1 MLDCLRRRT
10 KSFQHDSS
18 DNLHIHVT
26 MFSSRASRVALCT
39 PQTSVCRVGDLCIV
53 AMRLC
58 RYCLVVGL
66 SLLVTNAE
74 SAQPDAATVGDL
86 LTQVNELSATAADLK
101 ASGKLDE
108 LERVRLQRWDLARQ
122 LYEAGDEGTV
132 WAKAYAAIRSVDGHD
147 DAEGRHRPGLID
159 RFEYQ
164 SAYDVLSKA
173 WNDISAAKGE
183 LPSEVTARMFEVT
196 HQALGNLPVA
206 SIFKGEPGAGKDAFV
221 DSDELAQHIAV
232 AAERDP
238 CGTLTSA
245 MKAFLEKPASSEVF
259 LRIEVRPSL
268 RARQEILHSLAHPA
282 ILRPK
287 TSQQEAQ
294 NQQPAQNQPA
304 VQSPFGS
311 YLTQGEWF
319 TERGDVPIQP
329 WHAPTEWC
337 RINSLSSV
345 LADLDYS
352 KYLVPDRAGRP
363 DRADRPKYIYPGVTL
378 DLTDAVGNK
387 VELLYGCLLLY
398 RTTDSKQR
406 NRAALSYVNPDGVWI
421 RKYVDVLVA
430 APKST
435 DASNNKK
442 TSLERTLDLLPRE
455 KEVELADTIFAIKE
469 LPPGKSSAFLQQG
482 TEVFCAKNVFAMLD
496 TQYSNTDNPI
506 TFLTEQQDTLQSQL
520 DSQIFTTGTVSSL
533 IAATEQAKDPT
544 VHPLRELM
552 VKHKI
557 SPLVVVSSND
567 GMPAEPEWI
576 GQGDDRHLAIADGG
590 RLKYVNAGKKEVRFE
605 VDCGNGVISH
615 FPLNLPSVPLT
626 VLKQCRPAV
635 TLTRLLNDS
644 GYKGAAADNEL
655 VKFLIDPAYWPPR
668 AFERLS
674 KRAQATNKPLTEVVK
689 SELVKLDWPD
699 SYGSPRE
706 ALLRLKSQFGIRY
719 LNDPRGNTALNS
731 EIEAGYLGT
740 GVNLYQL
747 PPFLLVTPSGERV
760 PARQTYSFAEY
771 QQIWGNRYLEHTR
784 KLVALHPCY
793 ATARNADSQLSEPL
807 VHPSARPATWVQFDD
822 KDQVTGH
829 EKYTNNYKQLL
840 DELRQGTFFTF
851 TRFGQDG
858 DQRQTVL
865 ISNLHNHLV
874 AAYRTLSH
882 SGALIRRLRAE
893 VMILRGGAQRAGVLA
908 LVNEGKLGDYFE
920 EVFRNA
926 VDRLA
931 AVLKELK
938 KAEEEYRM
946 ASVLLN
952 ATDWDSARRFA
963 KEGRW
968 HLASVRY
975 NDLLEGAP
983 VTELNT
989 RLLEG
994 VATTAAAED
1003 FLKSLREF
1011 IKSETI
1017 AGTLE
1022 AELGGIY
1029 AATPLKSSAYFL
1041 WAEIVSQHDLLVV
1054 PLIDACRKYMVAYGL
1069 RLTDDVDALL
1079 AEYHELAEACR
1090 SQLQRLDYKVE
1101 WMGGAIAPGADD
1113 AKVDAATKAFQ
1124 AALDAGDK
1132 EPPSDIT
1139 TQRFRDWLSAD
1150 IGFAAWSR
1158 VKNAAV
1164 GSKHRN
1170 ALLTSTFT
1178 GIPLA
1183 ALAPKRYDPT
1193 GGFVLDL
1200 EGLFDKKQL
1209 DGCLKWCE
1217 NKGKDEVSDVQKMT
1231 YCTLLAW
1238 YWADRGRLSEYRAA
1252 LRAGATAAYSAAASE
1267 KKVAVSL
1274 VHRRNAIS
1282 CLAASFAGLNPPAGV
1297 SVIRGGATDALHPL
1311 LMLLEREWFSSG
1323 LDASHV
1329 GRDVLQLNADI
1340 DSLSTGHDNGIDRR
1354 RSRWFFPDYIYRY
1367 GCVPDSWAA
1376 ILKIGEE
1383 PAQDAPD
1390 TPWAQEL
1397 SNAMEAFSKKLDEE
1411 VLTLGKVGNR

>member
-1 MLDCLRRRT
+1 M
-10 KSFQHDSS
+10 KSFQPDSS
-18 DNLHIHVT
+18 DNLHIHAT
-26 MFSSRASRVALCT
+26 MFSSRAPIVALCIPRT
-39 PQTSVCRVGDLCIV
+39 IVCWVGALRVV

-58 RYCLVVGL
+58 RCSLVIGL
-66 SLLVTNAE
+66 SLLVTHAQ

-86 LTQVNELSATAADLK
+86 VTQVNELNATAADLK

-122 LYEAGDEGTV
+122 LYESGDEAAV
-132 WAKAYAAIRSVDGHD
+132 WAKAYAAIHRVDGHD
-147 DAEGRHRPGLID
+147 DAEGRHRPGLLD

-164 SAYDVLSKA
+164 AAYDVLSKA
-173 WNDISAAKGE
+173 WNDISAEKGE
-183 LPSEVTARMFEVT
+183 LPSELAARMFEVT
-196 HQALGNLPVA
+196 QQALSNLPAV
-206 SIFKGEPGAGKDAFV
+206 SIFKGETGSLKAAFV
-221 DSDELAQHIAV
+221 DSDELAKCLAV
-232 AAERDP
+232 AAKRDP

-245 MKAFLEKPASSEVF
+245 MTAFLEKPTSSEVF

-268 RARQEILHSLAHPA
+268 RARQEILHTLAHPA

-287 TSQQEAQ
+287 SSQQEVQ

-304 VQSPFGS
+304 GQNIFGS
-311 YLTQGEWF
+311 YPTQGEWF

-352 KYLVPDRAGRP
+352 RYLVPDRLFG
-363 DRADRPKYIYPGVTL
+363 KYIYPGVTL
-378 DLTDAVGNK
+378 DLVDAVGNK

-406 NRAALSYVNPDGVWI
+406 TRAALSYVNPDGVWV

-430 APKST
+430 EPKNA
-435 DASNNKK
+435 DASSDKK
-442 TSLERTLDLLPRE
+442 TSLEKTLNLLPRE

-482 TEVFCAKNVFAMLD
+482 TEVFCARNIFAMLD
-496 TQYSNTDNPI
+496 TKYSNTDNPI
-506 TFLTEQQDTLQSQL
+506 AFLTDQQDTLQSQL
-520 DSQIFTTGTVSSL
+520 DSQIFTTGTVSSI

-567 GMPAEPEWI
+567 GMPAEPQWI
-576 GQGDDRHLAIADGG
+576 GQGDDRHLAIVDGG
-590 RLKYVNAGKKEVRFE
+590 QLKYFNGGKKEVRFE
-605 VDCGNGVISH
+605 VDCGNGVICY
-615 FPLNLPSVPLT
+615 FPLNLPSVPLP

-635 TLTRLLNDS
+635 TLTHLLNDS
-644 GYKGAAADNEL
+644 GYKAAAADNEL

-668 AFERLS
+668 AFERLA
-674 KRAQATNKPLTEVVK
+674 KRAQATNKPLAEVVK
-689 SELVKLDWPD
+689 SELAKLDWPD
-699 SYGSPRE
+699 LYGSPRE

-719 LNDPRGNTALNS
+719 LHDPRGNTALNS
-731 EIEAGYLGT
+731 EIEARYLGT
-740 GVNLYQL
+740 GGDLNQL
-747 PPFLLVTPSGERV
+747 PPFLLVTTSGERV
-760 PARQTYSFAEY
+760 PTRQTYSFAEY
-771 QQIWGNRYLEHTR
+771 QQIWWNRYLEHTR

-793 ATARNADSQLSEPL
+793 ATSRNAASQLSDPL
-807 VHPSARPATWVQFDD
+807 VHPSARPGTWLQFDD
-822 KDQVTGH
+822 NEQVLRH
-829 EKYTNNYKQLL
+829 SSYTTEYRQVL
-840 DELRQGTFFTF
+840 DELKTRSFFEF
-851 TRFGQDG
+851 TRYGQVRNE
-858 DQRQTVL
+858 RQTVL

-874 AAYRTLSH
+874 ATYRTVSH
-882 SGALIRRLRAE
+882 SGALIRRLRQE
-893 VMILRGGAQRAGVLA
+893 VTTLLVGAQRAGVQA
-908 LVNEGKLGDYFE
+908 LVTEGKLGNYYE
-920 EVFRNA
+920 EKFANA
-926 VDRLA
+926 KNRLA
-931 AVLKELK
+931 AVREELY
-938 KAEEEYRM
+938 KAEEDYRK
-946 ASVLLN
+946 AIVLLN

-963 KEGRW
+963 REGRR
-968 HLASVRY
+968 HMASVRY
-975 NDLLEGAP
+975 NDLLESAP
-983 VTELNT
+983 VTALNT
-989 RLLEG
+989 GLLEG
-994 VATTAAAED
+994 VATTRAAED

-1022 AELGGIY
+1022 AELGGVY
-1029 AATPLKSSAYFL
+1029 AATTLSSSAYFL

-1079 AEYHELAEACR
+1079 GQYHALAEACR
-1090 SQLQRLDYKVE
+1090 SQLQHLDDKVD
-1101 WMGGAIAPGADD
+1101 WMGDAITPGADD
-1113 AKVDAATKAFQ
+1113 ARVDAATSAFQ
-1124 AALDAGDK
+1124 TALDAGDK

-1150 IGFAAWSR
+1150 IGFSAWSR

-1183 ALAPKRYDPT
+1183 AFAPKRYDRSE
-1193 GGFVLDL
+1193 GFVLDL

-1209 DGCLKWCE
+1209 DDCLKWC
-1217 NKGKDEVSDVQKMT
+1217 KSGGKDEVSDVQKMT
-1231 YCTLLAW
+1231 FCTLLAW

-1252 LRAGATAAYSAAASE
+1252 LRAGASAAYSAAASE
-1267 KKVAVSL
+1267 KKIEVSL

-1297 SVIRGGATDALHPL
+1297 SVIRGGATDALQPL

-1323 LDASHV
+1323 LDAGHV
-1329 GRDVLQLNADI
+1329 GREVLQLNADI
-1340 DSLSTGHDNGIDRR
+1340 DSLSIGHGSGIDRR
-1354 RSRWFFPDYIYRY
+1354 RDRWFFPDYIYRF

-1383 PAQDAPD
+1383 PAKDAPD
-1390 TPWAQEL
+1390 TPWDQEL
-1397 SNAMEAFSKKLDEE
+1397 SNATEAFSKKLDEE
-1411 VLTLGKVGNR
+1411 VLTLGKVGNK